1 MHQIVMIKSPYFFIL
16 LLSLLLACNDDTK
29 RGDLQHISFKPTAFQ
44 IIVPRGFPKLEVPS
58 DNPTTIEGIE
68 LGRTLFYDP
77 ILSVDS
83 SIACSFCHL
92 PQFSFTDR
100 HAKSRGVKGT
110 VVKRSSPSLINVG
123 LIRNGLFWDGRVHSL
138 EEQALLPIEDPLE
151 MQASWPMIEERLR
164 MDDRYPV
171 LFRKAFGI
179 AHKDELNKDLVV
191 KAIAQFE
198 RTLLSSGQSKYDRV
212 HNGLDSFTVDEAM
225 GYDLFFDVSP
235 EIKDGECG
243 NCHNAPL
250 FTDHTFANNGID
262 EAKTLADFEDK
273 GLGAISGDPY
283 DNGKFKVPTLYNI
296 ALTSP
301 YMHDGRF
308 RTLREVIDHYNSGG
322 HPSPTV
328 NTLIK
333 PLGFNELEKKQLIAF
348 LHTLT
353 DTTFTQS
360 EVLQRGE
367 QYQNSLY

>member
-1 MHQIVMIKSPYFFIL
+1 MNKSVLPFIFLVFL
-16 LLSLLLACNDDTK
+16 LPTCSTNPDQGNDL
-29 RGDLQHISFKPTAFQ
+29 RHINYNPTALQ
-44 IIVPRGFPKLEVPS
+44 INVPNGFPNLEIPK
-58 DNPTTIEGIE
+58 DNPTTAQGVE

-110 VVKRSSPSLINVG
+110 IVKRSSPSLINVG
-123 LIRNGLFWDGRVHSL
+123 LIKNGLFWDGRVHSL
-138 EEQALLPIEDPLE
+138 EEQALLPIEDSLE
-151 MQASWPMIEERLR
+151 MQATWPEIEERLQAH
-164 MDDRYPV
+164 DGYPA
-171 LFRKAFGI
+171 LFRAAFGI
-179 AHKDELNKDLVV
+179 QQKKELTKELVV

-212 HNGLDSFTVDEAM
+212 TAGLDTFTVDEAM

-235 EIKDGECG
+235 GIKDGECG

-262 EAKTLADFEDK
+262 SAATVDDFADK
-273 GLGAISGDPY
+273 GLGAITGNPF

-308 RTLREVIDHYNSGG
+308 RTLKEVVDHYNSGG
-322 HPSPTV
+322 QPSRTV
-328 NTLIK
+328 DSLIR
-333 PLGFNELEKKQLIAF
+333 PLGFTEREKEQLIAF

-353 DTTFTQS
+353 DTTFTEYQ
-360 EVLQRGE
+360 VMQRGE
-367 QYQNSLY
+367 AYRNSLY